1 MDTIDTPDDMQELLL
16 SHLKCY
22 LLQQDPSQIS
32 IPESVVH
39 IAQSQHQIGWSQLFQ
54 GRFSDAWRHHYQQ
67 CLGSKATN
75 RKNGHTWVTTMITTI
90 FTQWK
95 ELWQLR
101 NQDKHG
107 KDYKVQADAPAHRQ
121 AVMELINM
129 YETKDQ
135 VLPHHAW
142 IFKDP
147 IHELQNKRTSY
158 IRAIVANYKPMIEQ
172 AIQATAQ
179 ESYQTRSETG

>member
-1 MDTIDTPDDMQELLL
+1 MSTMHLL
-16 SHLKCY
+16 
-22 LLQQDPSQIS
+22 
-32 IPESVVH
+32 
-39 IAQSQHQIGWSQLFQ
+39 GWSQLLQ

-67 CLGSKATN
+67 YLGSNATN
-75 RKNGHTWVTTMITTI
+75 QKNGCTWVTTMITTI

-107 KDYKVQADAPAHRQ
+107 KDYKAQADVAHRQ
-121 AVMELINM
+121 AVTELKTI
-129 YETKDQ
+129 YEMKDQ

-147 IHELQNKRTSY
+147 IHEVQNKSTSY
-158 IRAIVANYKPMIEQ
+158 I
-172 AIQATAQ
+172 
-179 ESYQTRSETG
+179 